1 MFFFSFIFGI
11 ITLHTELLS
20 SWESLLQW
28 SENASVARQLQEE
41 MSVLK
46 GVLNKLGNR
55 FGTFDSESTIQLS
68 IEELKVSEPF

>member
-1 MFFFSFIFGI
+1 M
-11 ITLHTELLS
+11 
-20 SWESLLQW
+20 QW

-55 FGTFDSESTIQLS
+55 CGTFDSESTIQLS
-68 IEELKVSEPF
+68 IEELKVSPLNCHIYVYSLYIQF